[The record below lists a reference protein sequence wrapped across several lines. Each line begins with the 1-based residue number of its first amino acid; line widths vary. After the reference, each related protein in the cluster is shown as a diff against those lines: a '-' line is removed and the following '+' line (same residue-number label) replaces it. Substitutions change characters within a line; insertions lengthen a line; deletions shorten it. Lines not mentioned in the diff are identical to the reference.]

1 MPALTT
7 HRAAVA
13 PPPSLAAAPPAAP
26 PTPRGP
32 LFGGLWARPDFVRL
46 WAAQG
51 VSLFGSEITM
61 IALPLTAVL
70 VLGVSPSQMGFLAA
84 AEKLPFLLVGLLAG
98 VLVDRLKHRSVLVAA
113 DLGRA
118 VLLGSIPL
126 AAIFGVLRIEQLY
139 VVALLAGI
147 LTVFFDIAWQS
158 YLPALV
164 ERNELADG
172 NSKLEATRSV
182 SEMAGPILG
191 SGLLTLVAAPFLIG
205 IDALSFLASAACLRS
220 IRVDSQPSTAPR
232 KSIARDIAQ
241 GIALVRKH
249 PLLRPI
255 AVCSATLNL
264 FFQMLLAIYILY
276 MTQTLALPPTM
287 IGVVFGL
294 GSLGG
299 LLGALLAARA
309 AKRFGTGP
317 TIVGAAALSG
327 LGGLSISFAAS
338 AGPATLVVL
347 VLAQAVVMVGVPMY
361 NINQVSLRQAITPPD
376 LRGRVNATM
385 RCVVWGT
392 MPLGSLLGGFMAE
405 AIGLRPTIA
414 VAGAGMLLAS
424 AVVAFSPVLR
434 LGPGVQPAPLD
445 G

>member
-1 MPALTT
+1 MAQLTI
-7 HRAAVA
+7 HPAVA
-13 PPPSLAAAPPAAP
+13 LPPLAA
-26 PTPRGP
+26 PRLGRGS
-32 LFGGLWARPDFVRL
+32 LFDRPDFVRL
-46 WAAQG
+46 WSAQG
-51 VSLFGSEITM
+51 LSLFGSEITV

-98 VLVDRLKHRSVLVAA
+98 ALVDRLKYRAVLVTA
-113 DLGRA
+113 DVGRA
-118 VLLGSIPL
+118 VLLGIIPVT
-126 AAIFGVLRIEQLY
+126 AVFGLLRIELLY
-139 VVALLAGI
+139 AIALLTGI
-147 LTVFFDIAWQS
+147 LTVFFDIAWQC

-164 ERNELADG
+164 ERDQLAES

-220 IRVDSQPSTAPR
+220 IRVNPQPDTAPR
-232 KSIARDIAQ
+232 KSIVKDIAQ
-241 GIALVRKH
+241 GIQLVAKH

-264 FFQMLLAIYILY
+264 FCQMMLAIYILY
-276 MTQTLALPPTM
+276 VTRTLALPPPT
-287 IGVVFGL
+287 IGLVFGL

-299 LLGALLAARA
+299 LLGAVLAGRA

-317 TIVGAAALSG
+317 TIVAAAALSG
-327 LGGLSISFAAS
+327 IGGLGMTLAAS

-347 VLAQAVVMVGVPMY
+347 IVAQAILMVGVPMY
-361 NINQVSLRQAITPPD
+361 NINQVSLRQAITPPN

-385 RCVVWGT
+385 RCIVWGT

-405 AIGLRPTIA
+405 TLGLLPTIA

-424 AVVAFSPVLR
+424 ALVAFSPVLH
-434 LGPGVQPAPLD
+434 LGPGVQPAPLE